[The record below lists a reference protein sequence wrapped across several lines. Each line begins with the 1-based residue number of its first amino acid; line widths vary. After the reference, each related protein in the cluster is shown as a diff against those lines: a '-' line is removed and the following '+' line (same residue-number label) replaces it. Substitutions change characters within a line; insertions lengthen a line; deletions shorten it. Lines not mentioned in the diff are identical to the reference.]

1 MIEEENIIAAA
12 AAAAL
17 DETGKEKKQKK
28 LYPRIKSKNRYMC
41 LNKAG
46 QEDSLKPTR
55 ISFFQSSSSDRYMG
69 RSRGQN
75 WNFDSL
81 PEMCTRVTS
90 HKLSL
95 TGFLGY

>member
-1 MIEEENIIAAA
+1 MIEPRNIIAAA

-17 DETGKEKKQKK
+17 DETGKEKKKK

-55 ISFFQSSSSDRYMG
+55 ISFFNLLLQIGMWADRGARTGISTVCLNYV
-69 RSRGQN
+69 
-75 WNFDSL
+75 
-81 PEMCTRVTS
+81 RV
-90 HKLSL
+90 
-95 TGFLGY
+95 